1 MKLKLFIL
9 AIGQVVAAI
18 LVLSGCSTGAGGAKV
33 YLADKAT
40 VLLGKGNPPSYV
52 DGYIDGCSSGKRMG
66 GDKRFSYKK
75 DIERSEREALYARGW
90 QEGQITCQNETLA
103 EDYYRQSER
112 SGMSSELDVT
122 RQRRVEAESR
132 AAAAEM
138 EEIWN
143 ELKK

>member
-1 MKLKLFIL
+1 MKVNLYFL
-9 AIGQVVAAI
+9 AMAQIVA
-18 LVLSGCSTGAGGAKV
+18 LMLTLTGCSTGAGSAKV

-66 GDKRFSYKK
+66 GDKRFTYKK
-75 DIERSEREALYARGW
+75 DIERAEREALYARGW

-112 SGMSSELDVT
+112 SGMCADLDMA

-132 AAAAEM
+132 AKQSGCRGNGRDM
-138 EEIWN
+138 E
-143 ELKK
+143 

>member
-9 AIGQVVAAI
+9 AVCHVVAAM
-18 LVLSGCSTGAGGAKV
+18 LVLSGCATGGGSKV

-40 VLLGKGNPPSYV
+40 TLLGKGNPPSYV

-103 EDYYRQSER
+103 EDYYRQSEK
-112 SGMSSELDVT
+112 SGVGTELDVT